1 MKNWNEA
8 KREMAST
15 PASCLALF
23 FPPCRDLPARSWR
36 TGSDGRAAWLY
47 REIAD
52 SSHASAVFH
61 QIAEFR
67 MRRQLIQHV
76 AALIASQQLLGR
88 FGRNASN
95 PLDY

>member
-1 MKNWNEA
+1 
-8 KREMAST
+8 
-15 PASCLALF
+15 
-23 FPPCRDLPARSWR
+23 
-36 TGSDGRAAWLY
+36 
-47 REIAD
+47 
-52 SSHASAVFH
+52 
-61 QIAEFR
+61 